1 MGVESGPMRIRGLL
15 AAAVVAIPS
24 LGWAQAQSL
33 QRSEFEQRPV
43 MGLTVSGGVS
53 LGSFEAGY
61 LYYLFET
68 MKLNR
73 QLAEPRIFTGA
84 SAGSVNALVSLMASC
99 SPPEK
104 QPDQSLFF
112 RSWIPVGLNELFD
125 PKQTTPTGLFT
136 RKPLLETVE
145 RMKVDWAKGLPESC
159 DATLGVATTR
169 LTAARIELVKDRV
182 TLPRTEAK
190 FVFRIRGQG
199 KGKPPLLSNYVTR
212 DNPLQR
218 PLLPTQPDGNIAFD
232 SLAEVLMASATFP
245 VAFAPMPILHC
256 TAPGIPGVGP
266 DADTPPPCTPDKAQ
280 TLLFI
285 DGGVFDN
292 QPLRLAV
299 QLAQRGIIQDLG
311 GNRWSPVPSLDN
323 DRPPQSSMFIYFD
336 PDVEVLPNLES
347 TETAPDDATIPYI
360 SHILGQLVSSG
371 RTKELQAL
379 LEDQSTV
386 RQHIGS
392 TRSYFMPLS
401 QPLRNFF
408 GFFEKDVRIHD
419 FYLGMHSAHRYFEES
434 VRPWAG
440 GGEVKFPE
448 EVYAAQSSELAKSW
462 QALMCMHFAFDGEG
476 DGKVCEGLP
485 PNLRAG
491 IQTSLDRIY
500 ARCDRMAKELSKVGK
515 PIPPTTH
522 QHCRA
527 AFQQHAPP
535 VLAGLGPDR
544 EWQFK
549 EHESVMDHQLRRLA
563 ANGFVFDDLGVPPNR
578 SYSAKRQVAVK
589 VREMVS
595 AISEHQADVGGTI
608 IPLAGRLG
616 AQALDYSP
624 PATTMQF
631 TFGRFAEFQYS
642 IASSDPA
649 LGWLRGTMGVLVDG
663 VLSLVGPSHGR
674 YFALA
679 PLLGGEA
686 ELGPLSGYSVQT
698 RLGLRAGFAFSTV
711 DTFATVGCDLSGP
724 CTRAFGETYLSA
736 TFYQLIRLQLGLQV
750 APAMRELPWAF
761 AITPQLGVEFDRP

>member
-1 MGVESGPMRIRGLL
+1 MGTRGVML
-15 AAAVVAIPS
+15 AVVVWAVPS
-24 LGWAQAQSL
+24 LAQGQL
-33 QRSEFEQRPV
+33 QRAEFEQRPV

-61 LYYLFET
+61 LYYVFET
-68 MKLNR
+68 LKLNR
-73 QLAEPRIFTGA
+73 NLAEPRIFTGA

-104 QPDQSLFF
+104 QPENSLFF
-112 RSWIPVGLNELFD
+112 RSWIPVGLNDLFD
-125 PKQTTPTGLFT
+125 PQQTTPTGLFT

-145 RMKVDWAKGLPESC
+145 RMKVDWNKGLPESC
-159 DATLGVATTR
+159 DATLGAATTR

-199 KGKPPLLSNYVTR
+199 PGKPPLLSNYVTR

-218 PLLPTQPDGNIAFD
+218 PLLPTQPNGNISFD
-232 SLAEVLMASATFP
+232 LLADVLMASATFP
-245 VAFAPMPILHC
+245 VAFPPMPILTC
-256 TAPGIPGVGP
+256 VATGLPGVGP
-266 DADTPPPCTPDKAQ
+266 EANTPPPCTPDKAQ

-299 QLAQRGIIQDLG
+299 QLAQRGIIQEG
-311 GNRWSPVPSLDN
+311 GMNRWSPVPNLEN

-336 PDVEVLPNLES
+336 PDVEVLPNLEA
-347 TETAPDDATIPYI
+347 TETAPDDATIPYV

-379 LEDQSTV
+379 LEDQSSV
-386 RQHIGS
+386 RRHIGS

-440 GGEVKFPE
+440 GGELTFPE
-448 EVYAAQSSELAKSW
+448 DVYAAQSPELAKSW
-462 QALMCMHFAFDGEG
+462 QALKCMHFAFDGQG
-476 DGKVCEGLP
+476 DAKVCEGLP
-485 PNLRAG
+485 PNIRAG

-500 ARCDRMAKELSKVGK
+500 ARCDRMAKELSRVGK
-515 PIPPTTH
+515 AIPPTTH
-522 QHCRA
+522 EHCRA

-535 VLAGLGPDR
+535 VLAGMGPDR
-544 EWQFK
+544 AWQFQ
-549 EHESVMDHQLRRLA
+549 ENESVMDHQLRRLA
-563 ANGFVFDDLGVPPNR
+563 ANGFVFTDLGVPPNR
-578 SYSAKRQVAVK
+578 SYGAKRQVAVK

-595 AISEHQADVGGTI
+595 AISEKQSDVGATI

-624 PATTMQF
+624 PVTTMHF
-631 TFGRFAEFQYS
+631 SFGRFAEFQYS
-642 IASSDPA
+642 IASSNPNLA
-649 LGWLRGTMGVLVDG
+649 WLRGTMGVLLDG
-663 VLSLVGPSHGR
+663 LLSLVGPASRR
-674 YFALA
+674 YFSIT
-679 PLLGGEA
+679 PMLGGEV

-698 RLGLRAGFAFSTV
+698 RLGLRGGFVFSTA
-711 DTFATVGCDLSGP
+711 DQFASVGCDMTRP
-724 CTRAFGETYLSA
+724 CTRAIGEVYASA
-736 TFYQLIRLQLGLQV
+736 TLYQLVRLQLGLQV
-750 APAMRELPWAF
+750 GPAMRELPWTF
-761 AITPQLGVEFDRP
+761 ALSPQLGVEFDRP